1 MQPFLDEH
9 LKDGAPKADTP
20 PACVFETG
28 TNVRGSFIPGARR
41 VSSICRWSESAEGT
55 ARLALPEKF
64 MPQIDQFLRW
74 RVTIMGLQPAGH
86 TYGRAAAARY
96 SRAIPPSQRP

>member
-20 PACVFETG
+20 PAFVFETG

-64 MPQIDQFLRW
+64 MPQIDQYLRW
-74 RVTIMGLQPAGH
+74 RVTIMGQSPRRTSLWTSSSSQFPADPAVH
-86 TYGRAAAARY
+86 AA
-96 SRAIPPSQRP
+96 